1 MTMTTWL
8 RIGIRNLWRSRLR
21 LGLVAA
27 LIGAPF
33 FLLLVMQSIGDA
45 VQRQTETLKQNVNN
59 TLQLR
64 ARGSMGHVNMVGN
77 ADILPQDALAK
88 VKGVAHVAKVEPYLL
103 AMTPTEGHNFA
114 MVVGVDPGDT
124 RRLESHGEAGNPKIL
139 SGRDLTFDDRGK
151 AVAIIGQGLAKWA
164 GIEPEALEA
173 GNEAATL
180 TLDLRRTHPVI
191 FALDRAPATFT
202 VVGIYASGYVFGD
215 LQLFTPLDTFR
226 EVYGVPEGI
235 SWLYV
240 RADSAENLA
249 AVERQLRAMLGDIA
263 DIISPTT
270 VAQFQSSASAAV
282 QRLANS
288 GTALSALLM
297 VLVVFFVMLLV
308 VRQRAW
314 EIGTLKAIGASNS
327 GIVASFLTEAVL
339 LCAVGAVA
347 GAVLFALW
355 GGALAQ
361 LVFGLGVSP
370 FLPTQYAG
378 LATTLA
384 LAPRFD
390 TTTLAA
396 LIGASLLAA
405 LGGSAWGIWQIV
417 RLSPMEAIH
426 HE

>member
-1 MTMTTWL
+1 MTML
-8 RIGIRNLWRSRLR
+8 RIGARNLWRSKLR
-21 LGLVAA
+21 LALVAA

-77 ADILPQDALAK
+77 EAILPQDALAK
-88 VKGVAHVAKVEPYLL
+88 IKGVEHVARVEPYLL

-114 MVVGVDPGDT
+114 MIVGVDPRDA

-139 SGRDLTFDDRGK
+139 FGRDLTEEDRGK
-151 AVAIIGQGLAKWA
+151 QIAIVGQGVAKWA
-164 GIEPEALEA
+164 GIKPEDV
-173 GNEAATL
+173 GRATL
-180 TLDLRRTHPVI
+180 PLDLKRTHPVI
-191 FALDRAPATFT
+191 FGLDRPPVSLT

-215 LQLFTPLDTFR
+215 MQLFMPLGTFR
-226 EVYGVPEGI
+226 EIYGVPEGI

-240 RADSAENLA
+240 RADSAENLP
-249 AVERQLRAMLGDIA
+249 AVERQLRAMLGDVA

-270 VAQFQSSASAAV
+270 VAEFQTTATAAV
-282 QRLANS
+282 QRLAN
-288 GTALSALLM
+288 GGIGLAAALM
-297 VLVVFFVMLLV
+297 VVVVFFVMLLV
-308 VRQRAW
+308 VRERAW
-314 EIGTLKAIGASNS
+314 EIGTLKALGASDT

-339 LCAVGAVA
+339 LCATGALIA
-347 GAVLFALW
+347 AILFGLL

-370 FLPTQYAG
+370 FLPSHYG
-378 LATTLA
+378 TLA
-384 LAPRFD
+384 NSLSLAPRFGAA
-390 TTTLAA
+390 TLGV
-396 LIGASLLAA
+396 LIGACLFAA
-405 LGGSAWGIWQIV
+405 LAGSAWGIRQVV
-417 RLSPMEAIH
+417 RLSPMEAIR

>member
-1 MTMTTWL
+1 MTMI
-8 RIGIRNLWRSRLR
+8 RIGVRNLWRSKLR
-21 LGLVAA
+21 LALVAV

-45 VQRQTETLKQNVNN
+45 VQRQTETLKENVNN

-77 ADILPQDALAK
+77 DDILPQDALAK
-88 VKGVAHVAKVEPYLL
+88 VKSVQHVAKVEAYLL

-139 SGRDLTFDDRGK
+139 HGRDLTDEDRGK
-151 AVAIIGQGLAKWA
+151 RIAIVGQGVAKWA
-164 GIEPEALEA
+164 GIKPEDL
-173 GNEAATL
+173 GRATL
-180 TLDLRRTHPVI
+180 TLDPKRTHPVI
-191 FALDRAPATFT
+191 FAIDRAPISLT

-215 LQLFTPLDTFR
+215 MQIFMPFDSFR
-226 EVYGVPEGI
+226 DAYGVQEGI

-240 RADSAENLA
+240 RADSADNLP
-249 AVERQLRAMLGDIA
+249 AVEKQLRSMLGDVA

-270 VAQFQSSASAAV
+270 VAEFQTTATAAV
-282 QRLANS
+282 QRLAN
-288 GTALSALLM
+288 GGIALSAALM

-308 VRQRAW
+308 VRERAW
-314 EIGTLKAIGASNS
+314 EIGTLKALGAADM

-347 GAVLFALW
+347 GTLLFGIW
-355 GGALAQ
+355 GGRLAQ
-361 LVFGLGVSP
+361 LVFGLGVAP
-370 FLPTQYAG
+370 FLPAHYG
-378 LATTLA
+378 TLA
-384 LAPRFD
+384 GSLSLAPQFGAAM
-390 TTTLAA
+390 LGILIAACLFAA
-396 LIGASLLAA
+396 LA
-405 LGGSAWGIWQIV
+405 GSAWAIRQIV
-417 RLSPMEAIH
+417 QLSPVEAIR